1 MLGVDLQIT
10 SQGVKLAVST
20 IGGRTMERV
29 LLVED
34 SVDCQILV
42 RRALEQSVKLEI
54 APDLATAKRM
64 LAADT
69 YDLLLLDVELP
80 DGDGFGLCS
89 SLINEGG
96 NARPR
101 IMFLTGSQ
109 KIGEKLTGFSVGGD
123 DYLTKPFNVLE
134 LKARVQAQLRTYADL
149 TKSKRRIK
157 VGNLMLDLS
166 CYSAEIDGDTGPV
179 KIDLTPMEFRLL
191 YALVKSE
198 PRVLSREQL
207 LSAASSHGE
216 ETIDRTIDAHLC
228 KLRKKLRG
236 LTHVIESVYGVGYRL
251 VKIK

>member
-1 MLGVDLQIT
+1 
-10 SQGVKLAVST
+10 
-20 IGGRTMERV
+20 MERV

-34 SVDCQILV
+34 SVDCQLLV
-42 RRALEQSVKLEI
+42 RRALESSVKLEV

-64 LAADT
+64 LAADR

-89 SLINEGG
+89 SLVSESGS
-96 NARPR
+96 ARPR

-123 DYLTKPFNVLE
+123 DYITKPFNALE
-134 LKARVQAQLRTYADL
+134 LKARVQAHLRTHADL
-149 TKSKRRIK
+149 TKSRRRLRT
-157 VGNLMLDLS
+157 GNLVLDLS
-166 CYSAEIDGDTGPV
+166 CYTAEVDSDSGPIKV
-179 KIDLTPMEFRLL
+179 DLTPMEFRLL
-191 YALVKSE
+191 YALARNE

-207 LSAASSHGE
+207 LAAASSHGE
-216 ETIDRTIDAHLC
+216 ESLDRTIDAHLC

-251 VKIK
+251 IKIK